1 MHTDLEEILLSE
13 IAYKGFEIDKLFF
26 DKREVVDQ
34 IKLFLASNMNAPQN
48 LDGEKVLKAIAV
60 QQGILVERLQ
70 DIFSFSHLTLQEYLT
85 AQYIE
90 DNRQSQLEN
99 LVTRHLTDRRWKE
112 VFLLVA
118 GLMRGG
124 ADNLLLLMEKEA
136 QNYIN
141 SPRLQDLLRWVE
153 RATSGSEGNFKPV
166 GKRAI
171 TIAIAIAY
179 ANPNAIAIANPN
191 ANPIANP
198 NANPNANPIANP
210 NANPI
215 ANANAYVYAYAYA
228 YAYANPIAIAN
239 AYTYTYANAYA
250 YAYAYTDAI
259 AIALTNAYG
268 NAITKAINL
277 ARYLE
282 EIKIFK
288 AVDSTRWIARLKELK
303 VKIPNNQEP
312 IQVRRKFVNRIHQ
325 TCLAALALSPDLL
338 NLSQE
343 QVEAWGNYLY
353 ANKLMLQCKEA
364 AVRVSPETWNAIEGR
379 MLLINGD

>member
-191 ANPIANP
+191 ANPIAN
-198 NANPNANPIANP
+198 
-210 NANPI
+210 
-215 ANANAYVYAYAYA
+215 ANAYVYAYAYA